1 MADLHIRWAAAGV
14 ALSTALI
21 LSSCADNNAPQP
33 GTPAFFWTSARDTY
47 AAGDY
52 TRTIDNLE
60 KICSSQNDFTA
71 RAQPWLLV
79 LTSGSAQGYM
89 ELADSFEAGARS
101 NRANAPAFLRQVSN
115 FRGAANRI
123 ALQFAENFGAFQKR
137 NKDDSSPRA
146 FPNPPGSFTAV
157 QQLTQIA
164 SGAILPAAEIE
175 TAQRRALER

>member
-1 MADLHIRWAAAGV
+1 MTVLHIRRAAAGL

-21 LSSCADNNAPQP
+21 LTSCSDNNAPQP

-89 ELADSFEAGARS
+89 DLADSFEAGARS
-101 NRANAPAFLRQVSN
+101 NRANASAFLRQVSN
-115 FRGAANRI
+115 FRGAANRM
-123 ALQFAENFGAFQKR
+123 ALQFAENFGAFQKS
-137 NKDDSSPRA
+137 NKDESILLA
-146 FPNPPGSFTAV
+146 FGNPPGSATAV
-157 QQLTQIA
+157 QQLTQIS
-164 SGAILPAAEIE
+164 SGAL
-175 TAQRRALER
+175 